1 MMKTKL
7 IFLIVALSVA
17 FRVLLIQNLTAA
29 AQSDNNSDISAEYQ
43 TASDWIWENRIKTE
57 KSMENWSTI
66 YDQIIAGNGT
76 LQYILLWQ
84 SYEPITLEQ
93 RQKLP
98 EMLENALN
106 QWTDHLVGYD
116 DWPYEHIYVK
126 VVGYAVLDESC
137 LLDLQPDEVVYT
149 DTAYSWLRD
158 SMIGSMGDKS
168 IPVLQPA
175 EPADYSRY
183 LHWND
188 EDWNYGGSYDN
199 RYDMYLHGIKGMTNL
214 GGYGYHYGQILSDQ
228 SVLGLINGT
237 VSQHILLHE
246 IGHGFGFPDYYGGE
260 GKTDGYPPGG
270 FPGGENSI
278 MMAGSCF
285 YINSFDA
292 YFLQYAWSK
301 LKSED
306 GRLNLNRNTNS
317 VQGDINSDGIF
328 NVTDVVL
335 LQKWL
340 LAVPDTHLAD
350 WKVGDFCDDN
360 RLNVFDLCL
369 MKRALLNQ

>member
-93 RQKLP
+93 RKKLP

-126 VVGYAVLDESC
+126 VVGYA
-137 LLDLQPDEVVYT
+137 
-149 DTAYSWLRD
+149 
-158 SMIGSMGDKS
+158 
-168 IPVLQPA
+168 A
-175 EPADYSRY
+175 EPQH
-183 LHWND
+183 LLF
-188 EDWNYGGSYDN
+188 SYISAN
-199 RYDMYLHGIKGMTNL
+199 KI
-214 GGYGYHYGQILSDQ
+214 
-228 SVLGLINGT
+228 VEF
-237 VSQHILLHE
+237 SQMI
-246 IGHGFGFPDYYGGE
+246 
-260 GKTDGYPPGG
+260 
-270 FPGGENSI
+270 
-278 MMAGSCF
+278 
-285 YINSFDA
+285 
-292 YFLQYAWSK
+292 
-301 LKSED
+301 
-306 GRLNLNRNTNS
+306 
-317 VQGDINSDGIF
+317 
-328 NVTDVVL
+328 
-335 LQKWL
+335 
-340 LAVPDTHLAD
+340 
-350 WKVGDFCDDN
+350 
-360 RLNVFDLCL
+360 
-369 MKRALLNQ
+369 